1 MTMPL
6 AAMRMQRRLW
16 LSTRRR
22 LGRMMSTDRAPSEL
36 YAERVE
42 SGQLTADPAQRRVI
56 ARHLDRLHQQLR
68 GYRLPDLEAQGETA
82 ARVPRGLYVHGHV
95 GTGKSMLMDLFFE
108 LAPVE
113 RKRRVHFNKF
123 MLDVHQRLQRVK
135 LAQLATFGR
144 ERNINLDPRRD
155 AISLV
160 ATELVEESHL
170 LCFDE
175 FQVTDIADAM
185 ILRKLFGVFFGRG
198 GVMVATSNTAPKD
211 LYKDGTNY
219 EYFVPFLE
227 QLARHNK
234 IVDMESVLDYRSL
247 AQKPLGRSMFLSPLS
262 PETSVAMDDLVEDLL
277 DEEEDEGEDERER
290 RSALASLRV
299 PVMMGRHLDVLG
311 TRSGVARVSFDA
323 MCNTEKGAADYKA
336 LSECFHT
343 VVLDGVPRLDMKAHD
358 QTRRFI
364 LLIDELYEHRAR
376 LVCSAEVPLEAVFHF
391 DGGVLDGAAEA
402 LELSERGRQA
412 QLDASKSH
420 GIPAST
426 SWDAAVGAYN
436 PAKMPGLQVDNL
448 CAMKDLQVAFRR
460 AVSRLREMQSEKYLA
475 LNAALR
481 PTRRQRLQ
489 DVVRP

>member
-1 MTMPL
+1 
-6 AAMRMQRRLW
+6 
-16 LSTRRR
+16 
-22 LGRMMSTDRAPSEL
+22 
-36 YAERVE
+36 
-42 SGQLTADPAQRRVI
+42 
-56 ARHLDRLHQQLR
+56 
-68 GYRLPDLEAQGETA
+68 
-82 ARVPRGLYVHGHV
+82 
-95 GTGKSMLMDLFFE
+95 MDLFFE
-108 LAPVE
+108 HAPVP

-135 LAQLATFGR
+135 TQQLATFGR

-160 ATELVEESHL
+160 ATELVEQHHL

-234 IVDMESVLDYRSL
+234 VVDMQSLLDYRSL
-247 AQKPLGRSMFLSPLS
+247 AQPLSRPTFLSPLS
-262 PETSVAMDDLVEDLL
+262 TETLAAMDDLVDDLL
-277 DEEEDEGEDERER
+277 DEEASED
-290 RSALASLRV
+290 SVLTPLRV

-311 TRSGVARVSFDA
+311 ARSGIARVSFDTL
-323 MCNTEKGAADYKA
+323 CNTEKGAADYKA
-336 LSECFHT
+336 LCECFHT
-343 VVLDGVPRLDMKAHD
+343 VVLDAVPRLDMKAHD

-376 LVCSAEVPLEAVFHF
+376 LVCSAEAPLEAVFQF

-402 LELSERGRQA
+402 LERSERGRQA

-436 PAKMPGLQVDNL
+436 PAKMPGLQIDNL

-475 LNAALR
+475 LNVALR
-481 PTRRQRLQ
+481 ASRRQRLH
-489 DVVRP
+489 DVLSRSKLQQ